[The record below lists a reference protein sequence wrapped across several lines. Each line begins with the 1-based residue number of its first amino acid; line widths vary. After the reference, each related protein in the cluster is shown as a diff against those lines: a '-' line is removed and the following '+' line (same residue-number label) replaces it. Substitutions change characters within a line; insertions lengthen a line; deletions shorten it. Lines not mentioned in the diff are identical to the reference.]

1 MQFFFKFIKNSYKGS
16 HTHITLFFHFLAY
29 CVLHSNLAQRIIS
42 YSKLYF
48 FIIHEKRS
56 KVMNM
61 GVCTYKRTC
70 DDHIYFCFCFLREMC
85 RIFWWCPYII
95 LGICRNK
102 LYMGLHMS
110 KLLTICILLGLC
122 VIRVTTTPNRYR
134 FQTSIW
140 VVFYLKK
147 FYLVICISKISYDT
161 NKHYWKSEPNYLLLR
176 SYIMCI
182 ISIWKWCILK

>member
-1 MQFFFKFIKNSYKGS
+1 MQFFFFKFIKNSYKGS

-61 GVCTYKRTC
+61 GVGTYKEDMTT
-70 DDHIYFCFCFLREMC
+70 IFTFVFVFLREMC

-122 VIRVTTTPNRYR
+122 VIRVTK
-134 FQTSIW
+134 QIQISD
-140 VVFYLKK
+140 FYLSCLLSQNYVPSNLYV
-147 FYLVICISKISYDT
+147 FP
-161 NKHYWKSEPNYLLLR
+161 KSH
-176 SYIMCI
+176 MTQ
-182 ISIWKWCILK
+182 ISITENQNQIIYCLEATLCAS